1 MYILYIHVN
10 KHKEN
15 NMAGELTVP
24 VVVQWKENG
33 TVQKRTL
40 YVPKGTKF
48 DSEKSGVHTVK
59 AKNQTISLNKAD
71 AYILLGASHANP
83 DNEKYKLDQKDFN
96 VLHEEWNNSFA
107 KETGQLCN
115 NTAVRSGTGA
125 GRISAA
131 FFNTGGEYVVN
142 RKEGGSEYRFSIFLG
157 KGK

>member
-1 MYILYIHVN
+1 
-10 KHKEN
+10 
-15 NMAGELTVP
+15 MAGELTVP

-33 TVQKRTL
+33 TIQKRTL

-59 AKNQTISLNKAD
+59 TQNQTISLNKAD

-83 DNEKYKLDQKDFN
+83 DKEKYKLDQKDFN

-107 KETGQLCN
+107 KETDQLCN

-142 RKEGGSEYRFSIFLG
+142 RKEGDSEYRFSIFLG